1 MRLVGPVPLHLA
13 CLVEVIRAAGLI
25 CRLDEEAR
33 ESLIACVCSAV
44 REHAHACTCDDLK
57 RVRVRVGTDCQPEGR
72 ALPEEDCVVFAPSPW
87 PAFGA
92 TANFT
97 PTASSTANG
106 TAAGG
111 RLFIK
116 SATEVSARLVA
127 PRFSGLPA
135 EGLWETS
142 PESADAPDARGQAV
156 NADTIPCTHNLF
168 MILVC
173 VGDGTGGMAGAGHQQ
188 HDASLWFRGC
198 VTRRAGRAAFPAVG
212 AARGTDGVMPEVTPR
227 HGAGRVVQEAVD
239 RWANKE
245 DQEDEE
251 GMGGR
256 GTTLPPPPRHFPHF
270 PSFEGTCGTSPLVP
284 PSLPRTMTKGDKTHG
299 GFRGESKLKYWS
311 RGLKKKS
318 AEEKL
323 ASPFNV
329 FMRTELERLKK
340 VCMHAGACAL
350 L

>member
-1 MRLVGPVPLHLA
+1 MHALA
-13 CLVEVIRAAGLI
+13 MIP
-25 CRLDEEAR
+25 
-33 ESLIACVCSAV
+33 S
-44 REHAHACTCDDLK
+44 
-57 RVRVRVGTDCQPEGR
+57 VRVRVGTDCQPEGR
-72 ALPEEDCVVFAPSPW
+72 ALPEEDCVVFAPSP
-87 PAFGA
+87 AFGA

-97 PTASSTANG
+97 PTASSTATG

-127 PRFSGLPA
+127 LRFSGLPA
-135 EGLWETS
+135 AGLWETS
-142 PESADAPDARGQAV
+142 SESADAPDARGQAV

-173 VGDGTGGMAGAGHQQ
+173 VEDGTGGMAGAGHQQ

-245 DQEDEE
+245 DEDDEDVTAARPFPSFHR
-251 GMGGR
+251 M
-256 GTTLPPPPRHFPHF
+256 PPSPRHFPH
-270 PSFEGTCGTSPLVP
+270 SRRLVTCRSQA
-284 PSLPRTMTKGDKTHG
+284 
-299 GFRGESKLKYWS
+299 S
-311 RGLKKKS
+311 R
-318 AEEKL
+318 AEQ
-323 ASPFNV
+323 
-329 FMRTELERLKK
+329 
-340 VCMHAGACAL
+340 
-350 L
+350 